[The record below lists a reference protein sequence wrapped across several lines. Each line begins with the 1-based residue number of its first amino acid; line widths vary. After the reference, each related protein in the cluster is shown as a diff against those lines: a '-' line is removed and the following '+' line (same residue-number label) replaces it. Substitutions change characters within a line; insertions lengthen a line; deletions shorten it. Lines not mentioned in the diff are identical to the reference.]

1 MFSLVLMF
9 KFLKI
14 LFFLLCAGEAQAA
27 VNVVVVA
34 PQEGKYAQY
43 GKEVVDGVNIAVKDV
58 NSKGGILGQKI
69 NLIVADD
76 RCNDTYAIT
85 MAQMLSLKSDE
96 DKIDLV
102 VGPYCLNK
110 FSDISNIYADN
121 NIAQIAINP
130 LTSEARALNVIGY
143 HKEQAKTFF
152 DFYKLRYSGKSVAL
166 IYDLSDNNLVN
177 TIIDVQGLFEQSHL
191 SDVLSVYSLE
201 KYGFDYDALAKDVSK
216 NDVVYILA
224 DSDKV
229 NKIAG
234 KLISKNDNIVIFRDR
249 YSVVEGE
256 KNLDKQFFL
265 GLRNIKNN
273 PYFTETLVDL
283 RLKSME
289 PVGLGVYS
297 FASLRAWANVV
308 NKAKTL
314 DANIIRNIILGSS
327 DIVPWKGDNNSQ
339 LYGIYEVNDE
349 EYTQVY

>member
-1 MFSLVLMF
+1 M
-9 KFLKI
+9 
-14 LFFLLCAGEAQAA
+14 GEAHAA

-34 PQEGKYAQY
+34 PQEGKHAQY
-43 GKEVVDGVNIAVKDV
+43 GKEIADGVKIAVADI
-58 NSKGGILGQKI
+58 NSKGGVLGQKI

-76 RCNDTYAIT
+76 RCDDTYAVT

-96 DKIDLV
+96 DKINLV
-102 VGPYCLNK
+102 VGPYCMNK
-110 FSDISNIYADN
+110 FSDISSIYADR
-121 NIAQIAINP
+121 NIPQITVIP
-130 LTSEARALNVIGY
+130 LNAETKALNIIG
-143 HKEQAKTFF
+143 HHREQAKKFF
-152 DFYKLRYSGKSVAL
+152 DFYRMKYSGKSVAL
-166 IYDLSDNNLVN
+166 IYDLSGDNLAK
-177 TIIDVQGLFEQSHL
+177 TIVDVQGLFEQSHL

-265 GLRNIKNN
+265 GLRNIKND

-283 RLKSME
+283 RLKGVE